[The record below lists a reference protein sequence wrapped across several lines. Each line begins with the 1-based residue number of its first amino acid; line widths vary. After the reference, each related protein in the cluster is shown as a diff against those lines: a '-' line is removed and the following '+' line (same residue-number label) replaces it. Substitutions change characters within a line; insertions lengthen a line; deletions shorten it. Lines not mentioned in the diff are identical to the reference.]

1 MQFPHNLSG
10 ANANG
15 VNVSS
20 NVSSSFLLK
29 AGLAQ
34 NLKGGV
40 IMDVVSFDLL

>member
-15 VNVSS
+15 VND
-20 NVSSSFLLK
+20 SSSFLLK